1 MLLMNSKTV
10 LELYVATLMR
20 HLKEF
25 TWTMAKPSFKT
36 PLTLLPPITTCLV
49 AALLLLVQ
57 IYFAGKH
64 ALNATF
70 AFVAIPVLALSF
82 IIMQRFLKHYGVV
95 SQLKESEEKFHT
107 LFNHAGDAIFIVDMR
122 GNITEVN
129 DEAVKRLGYTR
140 AELLTMRADN
150 IDTPEYAASI
160 PDRIAIIQRQ
170 GFAFFESSHV
180 SRDGSVIPVEI
191 NARLSEY
198 NGCPAIMAVARDI
211 TERKLA
217 DKLLLRQNGY
227 LRALHET
234 TLGLISRL
242 ELHSL
247 LSAIITNA
255 ATLMN
260 TEHGY
265 IYLLDEGQTKM
276 VIQVQLGVFDCF
288 EHHPLEYGEGMA
300 GYVWEHREAFHV
312 DDYSSWPG
320 RINDPQR
327 DCLKAM
333 AGIPLKSG
341 TDVVGVIG
349 LAYTDNDDVFDEGKI
364 ELLQRFAELASLAI
378 DNARLYDAAQ
388 KELGERT
395 KAEESLHKLSH
406 AVEQSPVSIV
416 ITDTDGNIEYANPYS
431 TQLTGYEPHELLGQN
446 PRVLKSGFT
455 SQQEY
460 QDMWQTILS
469 GHEWRGEFHNR
480 KKNGEYYWEMALIS
494 PIRNQAGT
502 ITHFIAIKEDIT
514 DRKKL
519 ENQLRHSQKMEAV
532 GQLAGGIAHDF
543 NNILTAIIG
552 YATIMQIRIAA
563 ESPLKSTVD
572 QILATAERGAGLTQG
587 LLAFSRKQV
596 SNPGRVN
603 LNEIIE
609 RVEKLLVR
617 LIGEDI
623 HLITI
628 LADQDLP
635 LLADSIQLEQALM
648 NLATNARDAMP
659 EGGTITIG
667 TEVVFLDSSFV
678 ATHGFGEEG
687 CFALLS
693 VSDTGYGMEEETI
706 KRIFEPFFTTKE
718 IGKGTGLGL
727 SIAYGIIKKH
737 RGYVTCSSS
746 PGNGTTFRIY
756 LPLAPD
762 TEIQRP
768 DSQDSAPYRGGH
780 ELVLLAEDDEY
791 ARMLSKE
798 LLEEF
803 GYTVIETEDGD
814 QALQEY
820 REHGDKI
827 GLVMLDAMMP
837 GMKGMDVYREIRNIN
852 PHARVL
858 LCSGYN
864 PDIMQNKG
872 FLDQNLHFIAKPFM
886 PKELLMKI
894 REVLED
900 VV

>member
-1 MLLMNSKTV
+1 
-10 LELYVATLMR
+10 
-20 HLKEF
+20 
-25 TWTMAKPSFKT
+25 MAKPSLKT
-36 PLTLLPPITTCLV
+36 PLTLLPPVTTCLV

-57 IYFAGKH
+57 IYFAGNH
-64 ALNATF
+64 GLNATF
-70 AFVAIPVLALSF
+70 ALVAIPILVLSF
-82 IIMQRFLKHYGVV
+82 FIMQRFLTHYSVV
-95 SQLKESEEKFHT
+95 SQLKESEENFHT
-107 LFNHAGDAIFIVDMR
+107 LFNHAGDAIFIVDMQGR
-122 GNITEVN
+122 IVEVN

-170 GFAFFESSHV
+170 GCAFFESSHLH
-180 SRDGSVIPVEI
+180 RDGGVIPVEI
-191 NARLSEY
+191 NARLTEY
-198 NGCPAIMAVARDI
+198 NGSPAIMAVVRDI

-265 IYLLDEGQTKM
+265 IYLLDESQAKM
-276 VIQVQLGVFDCF
+276 VIQVQLGAFDCF
-288 EHHPLEYGEGMA
+288 EHHPLECGEGMA

-312 DDYSSWPG
+312 DDYSNWPG
-320 RINDPQR
+320 RIHDPQR

-341 TDVVGVIG
+341 TDIVGVIG
-349 LAYTDNDDVFDEGKI
+349 LAYTDSDNIFDEGKI

-388 KELGERT
+388 KELDERT

-431 TQLTGYEPHELLGQN
+431 AQLTGYEPQELLGQN
-446 PRVLKSGFT
+446 PRLLKSGST
-455 SQQEY
+455 SPQEY
-460 QDMWQTILS
+460 QEMWHTILS

-494 PIRNQAGT
+494 PIRNQGGT
-502 ITHFIAIKEDIT
+502 ITNFIAIKEDIT

-552 YATIMQIRIAA
+552 YATIMQIRITAD
-563 ESPLKSTVD
+563 SPLKSTVD

-596 SNPGRVN
+596 SNPSRVN
-603 LNEIIE
+603 LNEIIG

-623 HLITI
+623 RLNTI

-648 NLATNARDAMP
+648 NLSTNARDAMP
-659 EGGTITIG
+659 EGGTITIS
-667 TEVVFLDSSFV
+667 TEVITLDSNFV
-678 ATHGFGEEG
+678 TTHGFGEEG
-687 CFALLS
+687 SYALLS
-693 VSDTGYGMEEETI
+693 VSDTGCGMEEETI

-737 RGYVTCSSS
+737 KGYVTCNST
-746 PGNGTTFRIY
+746 PGTGTTFRIY
-756 LPLAPD
+756 LPLALD
-762 TEIQRP
+762 TEIQQP
-768 DSQDSAPYRGGH
+768 DSQDAVPYRGGH
-780 ELVLLAEDDEY
+780 ELVLLAEDDES

-803 GYTVIETEDGD
+803 GYTVIETEDGS

-827 GLVMLDAMMP
+827 SLVMLDAIMP
-837 GMKGMDVYREIRNIN
+837 GMKGMDVYREIRKIN

-864 PDIMQNKG
+864 PDIMQQEG

-900 VV
+900 VA